1 MSNEF
6 NINLRKSV
14 VVLNQNTNVRFSPS
28 LEKDYDLSRYTGRQ
42 TSSMMDL
49 RSSTQQRG
57 LLQSQSRI
65 ALGARAKIRQ
75 NQEARNTRSFLS
87 QSLSDVR
94 PREKGSWVRDDQFL
108 SNRGYGITGSSSG
121 TTPGQRLFSSRSPSS
136 SFHGRSLSGFDA
148 SQSSGF
154 LQSLASLRNDHFFL
168 PSVGILGGVSQT
180 RSGGAFGNSMLGS
193 YSGFQSLTTG
203 PTVLDGHLY
212 NSASLGDLQQQ
223 TSSQVLGSSLNS
235 ARQGFASG
243 FNGRLYNSANVGNLQ
258 QQFSHDV
265 QETSMNA
272 ASQQASFEVAN
283 NSEGSRLNVTA
294 SSGGFHQVATSQQA
308 EVGGSADASYVAG
321 SSGGSQPQSV
331 VSHEVDL
338 KDSVNIQSQ
347 GNLLPPNCGGQA
359 VGESQQ
365 VSTSLQMSDLV
376 SLGNDVE
383 LTVQSEDQVVDDTE
397 AG

>member
-1 MSNEF
+1 MNF
-6 NINLRKSV
+6 NLGKSV
-14 VVLNQNTNVRFSPS
+14 VVLNQNTNVRFSSS

-65 ALGARAKIRQ
+65 ALGPRAKVRQ
-75 NQEARNTRSFLS
+75 NQGARDTRSFLS

-108 SNRGYGITGSSSG
+108 SNRGYGIAGSSSG
-121 TTPGQRLFSSRSPSS
+121 TTPGQRLFSSHSPSL

-223 TSSQVLGSSLNS
+223 TSSHVQGSSLNS
-235 ARQGFASG
+235 ARQGSASG
-243 FNGRLYNSANVGNLQ
+243 FNGRLYNSANVGNLE

-265 QETSMNA
+265 REMSMNA

-294 SSGGFHQVATSQQA
+294 SSGGFHQVATSHQA
-308 EVGGSADASYVAG
+308 EVGGSADASYAAG

-338 KDSVNIQSQ
+338 KDSVNNQPQ
-347 GNLLPPNCGGQA
+347 GNLLPQNCGGQA
-359 VGESQQ
+359 MGESQQ

-383 LTVQSEDQVVDDTE
+383 LTVQSEDQVVDDIE
-397 AG
+397 AE

>member
-6 NINLRKSV
+6 NINLRKSF
-14 VVLNQNTNVRFSPS
+14 VVLNQNANVRFSSS

-49 RSSTQQRG
+49 RSNTQQRG

-65 ALGARAKIRQ
+65 ALGPRAKIRQ
-75 NQEARNTRSFLS
+75 NSEARDTRSFLS

-94 PREKGSWVRDDQFL
+94 PREKVSLVRDDQFL
-108 SNRGYGITGSSSG
+108 SNLAYGITGSSSG
-121 TTPGQRLFSSRSPSS
+121 TTPGQRLFSSRSPSL

-148 SQSSGF
+148 SKSSGF

-223 TSSQVLGSSLNS
+223 TSLHVLGSSLNS
-235 ARQGFASG
+235 ARRGSASG
-243 FNGRLYNSANVGNLQ
+243 FNGRSYNSANVGDLQ

-283 NSEGSRLNVTA
+283 NSEGSRLKATA

-308 EVGGSADASYVAG
+308 EVGGSADASYAAG

-338 KDSVNIQSQ
+338 KDSVNNQSQ
-347 GNLLPPNCGGQA
+347 GNLLPQNCGGQA

-365 VSTSLQMSDLV
+365 VSTSLQMSDLD

-397 AG
+397 AE

>member
-1 MSNEF
+1 
-6 NINLRKSV
+6 
-14 VVLNQNTNVRFSPS
+14 
-28 LEKDYDLSRYTGRQ
+28 
-42 TSSMMDL
+42 MMDL

-235 ARQGFASG
+235 ARQGSASG
-243 FNGRLYNSANVGNLQ
+243 FKGRLYNSANVGNLQ

-283 NSEGSRLNVTA
+283 NSEGRRLNVTA
-294 SSGGFHQVATSQQA
+294 SSGGFHQEATSQQA
-308 EVGGSADASYVAG
+308 EVGGSANASYVAG

-347 GNLLPPNCGGQA
+347 GNLLPPNCGCQA